1 MINVGI
7 CNTSLVTK
15 GIKHF
20 ILFYFNYYYKD
31 TRYKMYSARYQYYR
45 VLYFFFG
52 RSPKILVPTLT
63 LLLPSLIACTKSALI
78 PILNSSSSSL
88 GAPGTPFSAKTFAS
102 SARVR
107 LRHSKSGLGFVGSWE
122 ASQEPIV
129 MMPNNLSPGHFS
141 ITCTA
146 RSTSSVELAVAPG
159 RGDKPDLESS
169 PEVLTW
175 R

>member
-1 MINVGI
+1 
-7 CNTSLVTK
+7 
-15 GIKHF
+15 
-20 ILFYFNYYYKD
+20 
-31 TRYKMYSARYQYYR
+31 MYSSTTRTP
-45 VLYFFFG
+45 LYFFFG

-63 LLLPSLIACTKSALI
+63 LLLPSLMACTKSALI
-78 PILNSSSSSL
+78 PILNSNSSSL
-88 GAPGTPFSAKTFAS
+88 GAAGTPFSAKTFAS

-107 LRHSKSGLGFVGSWE
+107 LRHSKSGFGFVGSWE
-122 ASQEPIV
+122 ASQEPMV
-129 MMPNNLSPGHFS
+129 MMPNSLSPGHFS

-146 RSTSSVELAVAPG
+146 RSTSSVDFESAVLLG